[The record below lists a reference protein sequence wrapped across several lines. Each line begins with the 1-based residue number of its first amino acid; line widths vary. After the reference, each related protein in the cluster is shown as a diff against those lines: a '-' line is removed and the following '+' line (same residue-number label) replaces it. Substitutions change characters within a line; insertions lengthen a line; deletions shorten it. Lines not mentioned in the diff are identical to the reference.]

1 MSKPVVDFYKKRDKV
16 VEVDGAKDVETVWQ
30 ITKNG
35 MDGKLPRI
43 VLPGRPKIV
52 FVLGGPASGKGTQ
65 CDNLKKEFG
74 YRHISTGDLFRDEVK
89 SGSPQGEM
97 MKKIMSEGGL
107 IPFELTV
114 QVLVN
119 AMIALPARVSQFI
132 FHFF

>member
-1 MSKPVVDFYKKRDKV
+1 
-16 VEVDGAKDVETVWQ
+16 
-30 ITKNG
+30 
-35 MDGKLPRI
+35 
-43 VLPGRPKIV
+43 
-52 FVLGGPASGKGTQ
+52 
-65 CDNLKKEFG
+65 
-74 YRHISTGDLFRDEVK
+74 
-89 SGSPQGEM
+89 

>member
-30 ITKNG
+30 MTKNG

-89 SGSPQGEM
+89 SGSP
-97 MKKIMSEGGL
+97 
-107 IPFELTV
+107 
-114 QVLVN
+114 
-119 AMIALPARVSQFI
+119 
-132 FHFF
+132 

>member
-1 MSKPVVDFYKKRDKV
+1 
-16 VEVDGAKDVETVWQ
+16 
-30 ITKNG
+30 

-119 AMIALPARVSQFI
+119 AMIAIPARVSQFI